1 MFKKRL
7 ITVLLSVA
15 MLLSAVP
22 AYAYADEEIAE
33 RTDEKSDVVSEET
46 VIKDDNIDGRS
57 GDGDGC
63 RGRNRRDA
71 DDVSAGEGA
80 EN

>member
-33 RTDEKSDVVSEET
+33 RTDEKSDVVSRR
-46 VIKDDNIDGRS
+46 N
-57 GDGDGC
+57 GDKKTIISTAK
-63 RGRNRRDA
+63 RRREMVAEGRNRRDCRRCERRRR
-71 DDVSAGEGA
+71 S
-80 EN
+80 